1 MHAPKAEH
9 CPRPLRLAPAA
20 LILLGWITLTCAS
33 GAVERIPKPGP
44 IAPEPSAD
52 WISKVTA
59 LAPASV
65 TAQPKAKRKV
75 LVFHLF
81 TGYNH
86 AVIPYANEALK
97 AIAGKSQAFDI
108 VFSTDI
114 EMFAADRLKSFD
126 GVILNNCCSVGG
138 TRNLFLDVLGGNIS
152 EARLKPLADPYRSL
166 TEEQRRTRA
175 AELEKNLLNHISAG
189 HGLIGVHGGIVMQ
202 NNSGAFSEM
211 FGGSFD
217 YHPKSQE
224 LTVYPTDAEHPLLKV
239 FKGEPFVH
247 TDEPYLFSAAY
258 ARKQFHPLLKIH
270 AKDVE
275 GKQANKPVDDVLY
288 VSWIKR
294 YGQGR
299 VFYVSPSH
307 YPDTYLSATMLRF
320 YLDGIQYALGDLDCE
335 DAPLGK

>member
-1 MHAPKAEH
+1 MHLHRSEITRQSRSHPYGAAW
-9 CPRPLRLAPAA
+9 LATLLLLSVGSPAA
-20 LILLGWITLTCAS
+20 
-33 GAVERIPKPGP
+33 ERIPKPGP
-44 IAPEPSAD
+44 IAPVPSSE
-52 WISKVTA
+52 WIAQVGK
-59 LAPASV
+59 LAPAAA
-65 TAQPKAKRKV
+65 TAKPRAARKV

-81 TGYNH
+81 TGFHH

-97 AIAGKSQAFDI
+97 AISEHTQAFDV

-114 EMFAADRLKSFD
+114 ENFSEDRLKSFD

-152 EARLKPLADPYRSL
+152 DPRYKPLADPYRNL
-166 TEEQRRTRA
+166 TDEQRKTRA
-175 AELEKNLLNHISAG
+175 AELEKNLLNHVSAG

-202 NNSGAFSEM
+202 NNSSAFSEM

-224 LTVYPTDAEHPLLKV
+224 LTVYPVDADHPLLKV
-239 FKGEPFVH
+239 FKGEPFIH

-275 GKQANKPVDDVLY
+275 GKQANKPVDDILY

-307 YPDTYLSATMLRF
+307 YPDTYLSATLLRF
-320 YLDGIQYALGDLDCE
+320 YLDGIQYALGDLDCD
-335 DAPLGK
+335 DAPLGR